1 MPLSENEQR
10 ILRQIEEQL
19 QRDPT
24 FARNVISRKIG
35 SRRGLALT
43 AAGAVL
49 ALGLAVLLLSVS
61 PYLAF
66 AAFVLAVVAALFAER
81 HARALGSGALG
92 SIPNPLRRSGVGGPP
107 KPPSG
112 DRG

>member
-24 FARNVISRKIG
+24 FARNIPRKIA
-35 SRRGLALT
+35 SRRGLVVT
-43 AAGAVL
+43 SVGAVL
-49 ALGLAVLLLSVS
+49 GLGLAVLLLAIS

-66 AAFVLAVVAALFAER
+66 GAFVLAVVAALFAER

-92 SIPNPLRRSGVGGPP
+92 NIPNPLRRSGVGGPP
-107 KPPSG
+107 KPPSS